1 MMMEPKW
8 LWMLLI
14 VLLLEGWLCS
24 DACWE
29 HERIALLQLKPFFN
43 RYDHLNSWLEA
54 KGSDCCQWE
63 MVECNSSTRRELKSL
78 YLPGNH
84 IAGCIE
90 NEGFA
95 KLSSRLGNLEILDL
109 SWNYLNDS
117 ILLSLSELSSLK
129 YLNLAD
135 NVLTGTSHV
144 NGSGFESFSRLSN
157 LETLDL
163 SWNSLKNSILLHMGN
178 ISSLKV
184 LYLRGSNLGG
194 TVRIHDLSSNL
205 FRNNTFAFLRGPSSL
220 KSLDMS
226 HNQLQG
232 SIDIEGFESFSRL
245 SNLETL
251 DLSWNSLKN
260 SPLLHM
266 ELNNLT
272 NLKNLDLS
280 DNRIESLRP
289 LYQGNET
296 ELRLT
301 SLDVLDLSWNLLR
314 NNTFAF
320 LRGLSRRYWPL
331 KQAWGSHSGPVFF
344 GLISL
349 KTLELNNLINL
360 KKLDLRWNKIESLR
374 SFQGSGRQL
383 ELTHLEELDLS
394 ENLFNNSIF
403 ASLRGLSNLKSLYI
417 SSNQLK
423 GSIDMEDLSAF
434 TNLEELDMSNNEL
447 NKFVGHKVNKSM
459 AFSSE
464 LHMSSNVEEIFLD
477 YSDLNSNIV
486 QSIGVLN
493 SLKTLSL
500 SDCGLIGTLPDR
512 GWCDLKNLE
521 ELYISRNALQ
531 GNLPSCLGNLTSL
544 RVLDIS
550 DNQFTGNLSPLTNF
564 TSLRVLFLSTNH
576 FQVPASFISLA
587 NLTDLKILLSDGNKL
602 VMDPVF
608 QTSVPKFQ
616 LNMMTLSKCST
627 DQELIKELP
636 KFLYYQYDLRYVD
649 LSYNKFS
656 GMLPFW
662 LLENNTKLEGLILAD
677 NFFTGPLLFPPF
689 PHLEASSIDISNNKI
704 QAQISVDICSA
715 FPHLEKLILSANTFE
730 DNIPPCLGGM
740 SQLTILD
747 LSNNQLSGGVPKE
760 LSMSSSLRVLRLSNN
775 NLSGNVV
782 PIILKSK
789 FLLEL
794 YLDGNNF
801 AGQRLDIDILTVGF
815 PYFLRGIDLSNN
827 SLSGELPRWIWNLS
841 NLERLDLSNNHFEGS
856 IPMELCNLHNLEFL
870 DLSQNNLSGS
880 IPSCFNP
887 PSIKHVHLSKNRLSG
902 PLTLAL
908 YNSSSLV
915 TLDLRANKLT
925 GNIPEWIGTLSALN
939 VLLLK
944 ANQLDGKIPV
954 QLCKSYFLSIIDL
967 SQNMLSGPIP
977 SCLGN
982 FTLGLM
988 YRKSSLDI
996 GYFPFSELEVLKYIR
1011 MEVEISFF
1019 SVLHR
1024 YPDSYMEEWVEFTTK
1039 SGSHKYAGD
1048 ILDYMFGID
1057 LSCNNL
1063 TGQIPIELGNFSE
1076 IRSLNFSHNNL
1087 IGVIPQSFSNLKQ
1100 IESLDLSYNSL
1111 SGRIPMQL
1119 IELNSLEVFSVAHN
1133 NLSGSTLERKAQ
1145 FGTFDESSY
1154 EGNPFLCGPPLH
1166 NNCSETDSPSTVS
1179 TASDDEE
1186 GSLLDTYVF
1195 CVSFLV
1201 SYVVVLLGIFAV
1213 LYINSCWRKAWFVFI
1228 EDCIT
1233 YCRFSTVGNFLE
1245 LQIFRRIA

>member
-63 MVECNSSTRRELKSL
+63 MVECNSSTRRVIGLSLNYTRSFRSEVKERWHLNASLFLPFKELKSL
-78 YLPGNH
+78 FLQGNH
-84 IAGCIE
+84 IAGCVK

-109 SWNYLNDS
+109 SDNYLNDS

-129 YLNLAD
+129 CLNLAA

-144 NGSGFESFSRLSN
+144 NGFESFSRLSN

-163 SWNSLKNSILLHMGN
+163 SG
-178 ISSLKV
+178 
-184 LYLRGSNLGG
+184 
-194 TVRIHDLSSNL
+194 
-205 FRNNTFAFLRGPSSL
+205 
-220 KSLDMS
+220 
-226 HNQLQG
+226 
-232 SIDIEGFESFSRL
+232 
-245 SNLETL
+245 
-251 DLSWNSLKN
+251 NSLKN

-266 ELNNLT
+266 GNLSSLKVLSLRRNNLGGTVRIHELNNLT

-301 SLDVLDLSWNLLR
+301 SLEVLDLSWNLLR

-320 LRGLSRRYWPL
+320 LRGLS
-331 KQAWGSHSGPVFF
+331 
-344 GLISL
+344 SL
-349 KTLELNNLINL
+349 KSLDMSSNQLQGSIDIEELNNLINL
-360 KKLDLRWNKIESLR
+360 KKLDLHRNKIESLR

-383 ELTHLEELDLS
+383 ELTHLEELDLTD
-394 ENLFNNSIF
+394 NLFNNNIF
-403 ASLRGLSNLKSLYI
+403 ASLSGLSNLKSLYI
-417 SSNQLK
+417 RFNQLK

-447 NKFVGHKVNKSM
+447 NKFVAHKGNRSLRKLKILYLDNVFMTNGSMTTLLELVEAFSSVETFYLRENYFNKSM

-477 YSDLNSNIV
+477 YSYLNSNIV

-521 ELYISRNALQ
+521 ELDISRNALQ

-550 DNQFTGNLSPLTNF
+550 DNQFNGNLSHLTNF
-564 TSLRVLFLSTNH
+564 TSLRVLSLSTNH

-677 NFFTGPLLFPPF
+677 NFFTGPLLFPPI

-715 FPHLEKLILSANTFE
+715 FPHLEKLTLSANTFE

-841 NLERLDLSNNHFEGS
+841 SLESLDLSNNHFEGS
-856 IPMELCNLHNLEFL
+856 IPMELCNLDNLEFL

-996 GYFPFSELEVLKYIR
+996 AHFTFSELEVLKYIR
-1011 MEVEISFF
+1011 MEVEFSFF
-1019 SVLHR
+1019 PVLYR

-1039 SGSHKYAGD
+1039 SASHKYTGG

-1063 TGQIPIELGNFSE
+1063 TGQIPFELGNLSE
-1076 IRSLNFSHNNL
+1076 IRSLNLSHNNL

>member
-1 MMMEPKW
+1 
-8 LWMLLI
+8 
-14 VLLLEGWLCS
+14 
-24 DACWE
+24 
-29 HERIALLQLKPFFN
+29 
-43 RYDHLNSWLEA
+43 
-54 KGSDCCQWE
+54 
-63 MVECNSSTRRELKSL
+63 
-78 YLPGNH
+78 
-84 IAGCIE
+84 
-90 NEGFA
+90 
-95 KLSSRLGNLEILDL
+95 
-109 SWNYLNDS
+109 
-117 ILLSLSELSSLK
+117 
-129 YLNLAD
+129 
-135 NVLTGTSHV
+135 
-144 NGSGFESFSRLSN
+144 
-157 LETLDL
+157 
-163 SWNSLKNSILLHMGN
+163 MGN
-178 ISSLKV
+178 ISSLKA
-184 LYLRGSNLGG
+184 LYLRGNNLGG

-205 FRNNTFAFLRGPSSL
+205 FRNNTFAFLRGLSSL

-226 HNQLQG
+226 RNQLQG
-232 SIDIEGFESFSRL
+232 SIDTE
-245 SNLETL
+245 
-251 DLSWNSLKN
+251 
-260 SPLLHM
+260 

-280 DNRIESLRP
+280 ENRIESLLP
-289 LYQGNET
+289 LYQGT
-296 ELRLT
+296 THLHSFVLSSLK
-301 SLDVLDLSWNLLR
+301 SLDMSGNQL
-314 NNTFAF
+314 
-320 LRGLSRRYWPL
+320 
-331 KQAWGSHSGPVFF
+331 QGS
-344 GLISL
+344 ID
-349 KTLELNNLINL
+349 TEELNNLINL
-360 KKLDLRWNKIESLR
+360 KKLDLHWNKIESLR

-394 ENLFNNSIF
+394 DNLFNNSIF

-417 SSNQLK
+417 RFNQLK

-434 TNLEELDMSNNEL
+434 TNLGELDMSYNEL
-447 NKFVGHKVNKSM
+447 NKFVAHKGNRSLRKLKILHLDNVFMTNGNMTSLPGLLEAFSSVKTFYLEENYFNKSM

-477 YSDLNSNIV
+477 YSYINSNILK
-486 QSIGVLN
+486 SIGVLT

-500 SDCGLIGTLPDR
+500 SDCGLIGTLPDQ
-512 GWCDLKNLE
+512 GWCDLKNFE
-521 ELYISRNALQ
+521 ELCISRNALQ

-550 DNQFTGNLSPLTNF
+550 DNHFTGNLSPLTNF
-564 TSLRVLFLSTNH
+564 TSLRFLSLSTNH

-602 VMDPVF
+602 VMEPVF

-616 LNMMTLSKCST
+616 LKMMSLSKCST
-627 DQELIKELP
+627 DQGLIKELP
-636 KFLYYQYDLRYVD
+636 MFLYYQYDLRYVD

-662 LLENNTKLEGLILAD
+662 LLENNTKLEELILTD

-704 QAQISVDICSA
+704 QAQISADICSA
-715 FPHLEKLILSANTFE
+715 FPHLGQLSLSTNAFRG
-730 DNIPPCLGGM
+730 NIPPCLGGM
-740 SQLTILD
+740 SHLYSLD
-747 LSNNQLSGGVPKE
+747 LSNNQLSGGVPEE
-760 LSMSSSLRVLRLSNN
+760 LSMSRSLEVLRLSNN
-775 NLSGNVV
+775 NLSGKVV
-782 PIILKSK
+782 PTILKSK
-789 FLLEL
+789 FLGEL

-801 AGQRLDIDILTVGF
+801 AGQRLDIDVLAVDF
-815 PYFLRGIDLSNN
+815 PYFLQGIDLSNN
-827 SLSGELPRWIWNLS
+827 SLSGELPRWIWNFS
-841 NLERLDLSNNHFEGS
+841 YLERLDLSNNHFEGS
-856 IPMELCNLHNLEFL
+856 IPMELCNLDNLEFL
-870 DLSQNNLSGS
+870 DLSQNNLSGC

-902 PLTLAL
+902 PLTRAL
-908 YNSSSLV
+908 YSSSSLV

-982 FTLGLM
+982 LTLELM
-988 YRKSSLDI
+988 GSKSSLGI
-996 GYFPFSELEVLKYIR
+996 VYSGFEVSKYIG
-1011 MEVEISFF
+1011 MEVEFSFF

-1039 SGSHKYAGD
+1039 SGSHKYTGV

-1063 TGQIPIELGNFSE
+1063 TGQIPFELGNLSE
-1076 IRSLNFSHNNL
+1076 IRSLNLSHNNL

-1186 GSLLDTYVF
+1186 VTGVPWASLIR
-1195 CVSFLV
+1195 
-1201 SYVVVLLGIFAV
+1201 GA
-1213 LYINSCWRKAWFVFI
+1213 
-1228 EDCIT
+1228 
-1233 YCRFSTVGNFLE
+1233 RFSIIE
-1245 LQIFRRIA
+1245 LTSIGEARRITLEVGFEYTSRWPPREIGTQPTPRNGCVVRDAEADAKPCGISIGIWDNECLSGRRGGCHGLDGSSGS

>member
-8 LWMLLI
+8 LWILLI
-14 VLLLEGWLCS
+14 VLFLEGWLCS

-63 MVECNSSTRRELKSL
+63 MVECNSSTRRVIGLSLNYTSSSWKEDHWYLNASLFLPFKELKSL

-109 SWNYLNDS
+109 SDNYLNDS

-129 YLNLAD
+129 YLNLAY
-135 NVLTGTSHV
+135 NVFTGTSHV
-144 NGSGFESFSRLSN
+144 N
-157 LETLDL
+157 
-163 SWNSLKNSILLHMGN
+163 
-178 ISSLKV
+178 
-184 LYLRGSNLGG
+184 
-194 TVRIHDLSSNL
+194 
-205 FRNNTFAFLRGPSSL
+205 
-220 KSLDMS
+220 
-226 HNQLQG
+226 
-232 SIDIEGFESFSRL
+232 GFESFSRL

-266 ELNNLT
+266 GNLSSLKVLSLRRNNLGGTVRIHELNNLT

-301 SLDVLDLSWNLLR
+301 SLEVLDLSWNLLR
-314 NNTFAF
+314 KNTFAF
-320 LRGLSRRYWPL
+320 LRGLS
-331 KQAWGSHSGPVFF
+331 
-344 GLISL
+344 SL
-349 KTLELNNLINL
+349 KSLDMSGNQLQGSIDIEELNNLINL
-360 KKLDLRWNKIESLR
+360 KKLDLHRNKIESLR

-383 ELTHLEELDLS
+383 ELTHLEELDLTD
-394 ENLFNNSIF
+394 NLFNNNIF
-403 ASLRGLSNLKSLYI
+403 ASLSGLSNLKSLYI
-417 SSNQLK
+417 RFNQLK

-447 NKFVGHKVNKSM
+447 NKFVAHKGNKSLRKLKILHLNYVFITNGSTTTLPELVEAFSSVKTFYLGDNYFNKSM

-464 LHMSSNVEEIFLD
+464 LHMPSNVEEIFLD
-477 YSDLNSNIV
+477 ASYNLNSNIL
-486 QSIGVLN
+486 QSIGVFT

-500 SDCGLIGTLPDR
+500 SDCGLIGTLPDQ

-521 ELYISRNALQ
+521 ELYINRNALQ

-550 DNQFTGNLSPLTNF
+550 DNQFNGNLSPLTNF
-564 TSLRVLFLSTNH
+564 TSLRFLSLSTNH

-602 VMDPVF
+602 VMEPVF

-616 LNMMTLSKCST
+616 LKMMSLSKCST
-627 DQELIKELP
+627 DQGLIKELP
-636 KFLYYQYDLRYVD
+636 MFLYYQYDLRYVD

-662 LLENNTKLEGLILAD
+662 LLENNTKLEELILAD

-856 IPMELCNLHNLEFL
+856 IPMELCNLDNLEFL

-988 YRKSSLDI
+988 YRKSFLDI
-996 GYFPFSELEVLKYIR
+996 AHSTFSESEVSKYIG
-1011 MEVEISFF
+1011 MEVGFRIF

-1039 SGSHKYAGD
+1039 SGSHKYTGG

-1063 TGQIPIELGNFSE
+1063 TGQIPFELGNLSE
-1076 IRSLNFSHNNL
+1076 IRSLNLSHNNL
-1087 IGVIPQSFSNLKQ
+1087 IGVIPLSFSNLKQ

-1111 SGRIPMQL
+1111 SGRIPTQL

-1133 NLSGSTLERKAQ
+1133 NLSGSTLQRKAQ

>member
-63 MVECNSSTRRELKSL
+63 MVECNSSTRRVIGLSLNYTRSFRSEVKERWHLNASLFLPFKELKSL
-78 YLPGNH
+78 FLQGNH
-84 IAGCIE
+84 IAGCVK

-109 SWNYLNDS
+109 SDNYLNDS

-129 YLNLAD
+129 CLNLAA

-144 NGSGFESFSRLSN
+144 NGFESFSRLSN

-163 SWNSLKNSILLHMGN
+163 SG
-178 ISSLKV
+178 
-184 LYLRGSNLGG
+184 
-194 TVRIHDLSSNL
+194 
-205 FRNNTFAFLRGPSSL
+205 
-220 KSLDMS
+220 
-226 HNQLQG
+226 
-232 SIDIEGFESFSRL
+232 
-245 SNLETL
+245 
-251 DLSWNSLKN
+251 NSLKN

-301 SLDVLDLSWNLLR
+301 SLEVLDLSWNLLR

-320 LRGLSRRYWPL
+320 LRGLS
-331 KQAWGSHSGPVFF
+331 
-344 GLISL
+344 SL
-349 KTLELNNLINL
+349 KSLDMSSNQLQGSIDIEELNNLINL
-360 KKLDLRWNKIESLR
+360 KKLDLHRNKIESLR

-383 ELTHLEELDLS
+383 ELTHLEELDLTD
-394 ENLFNNSIF
+394 NLFNNNIF
-403 ASLRGLSNLKSLYI
+403 ASLSGLSNLKSLYI
-417 SSNQLK
+417 RFNQLK

-447 NKFVGHKVNKSM
+447 NKFVAHKGNRSLRKLKILYLDNVFMTNGSMTTLLELVEAFSSVETFYLRENYFNKSM

-477 YSDLNSNIV
+477 YSYLNSNIV

-512 GWCDLKNLE
+512 
-521 ELYISRNALQ
+521 
-531 GNLPSCLGNLTSL
+531 
-544 RVLDIS
+544 
-550 DNQFTGNLSPLTNF
+550 
-564 TSLRVLFLSTNH
+564 
-576 FQVPASFISLA
+576 ASFISLA

-616 LNMMTLSKCST
+616 LNMMSLSKCST

-662 LLENNTKLEGLILAD
+662 LLENNTKLQELILAD
-677 NFFTGPLLFPPF
+677 NFFTGPLLFPPI

-715 FPHLEKLILSANTFE
+715 FPHLEKLTLSANTFE

-815 PYFLRGIDLSNN
+815 PYFLRSIDLSNN

-841 NLERLDLSNNHFEGS
+841 SLESLDLSNNHFEGS
-856 IPMELCNLHNLEFL
+856 IPMELCNLDNLEFL

-967 SQNMLSGPIP
+967 SQSMLSGPIP

-996 GYFPFSELEVLKYIR
+996 GYFTFSELEVLKYIG
-1011 MEVEISFF
+1011 MEVEFSLF

-1039 SGSHKYAGD
+1039 SGSHKYTGV

-1063 TGQIPIELGNFSE
+1063 TGQIPFELGNLSE
-1076 IRSLNFSHNNL
+1076 IRSLNLSHNNL

-1154 EGNPFLCGPPLH
+1154 EGNPFLCGPPFH